1 MQILIDRIGHDRYDL
16 LTSFHNMN
24 RKERTYNVLRLQVFL
39 EEEHEEEEERTSS
52 DEEDNVILQTAL
64 IRRLNTR
71 YLKSRL
77 YRVVKSKHW
86 WRNVLPFYDSVRF
99 KNF

>member
-1 MQILIDRIGHDRYDL
+1 
-16 LTSFHNMN
+16 MN

-39 EEEHEEEEERTSS
+39 EEEHKEEEEKSLS

-86 WRNVLPFYDSVRF
+86 
-99 KNF
+99 